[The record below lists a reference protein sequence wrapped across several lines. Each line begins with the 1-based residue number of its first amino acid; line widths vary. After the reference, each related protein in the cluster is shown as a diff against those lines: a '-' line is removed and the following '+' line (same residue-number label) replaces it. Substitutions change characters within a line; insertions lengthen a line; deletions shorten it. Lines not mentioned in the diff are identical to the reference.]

1 MPAIAVPSTNREAV
15 AESIRK
21 YILACM
27 PGKVLSVTVEEFKKE
42 RSSQQNRALFGH
54 AYKTIAAATGLS
66 GKDELNG
73 LHEDFC
79 KAFFGT
85 KTITVLGSRRVVPV
99 RTTTR
104 NEEGKPDTISAAEF
118 SQFYADVERKAAEF
132 GIYIPSP
139 DPRWFLSNERWSEV
153 A

>member
-1 MPAIAVPSTNREAV
+1 MPAIAVPSENREAV
-15 AESIRK
+15 AESIRQ
-21 YILACM
+21 YILACL

-54 AYKTIAAATGLS
+54 AYKTIAVATGLS
-66 GKDELNG
+66 GKRELEG

-79 KAFFGT
+79 KAFFGE
-85 KTITVLGSRRVVPV
+85 KSVTVLGVTRTVPV
-99 RTTTR
+99 RTTTK
-104 NEEGKPDTISAAEF
+104 NEEGKDDTINAALF

-139 DPRWFLSNERWSEV
+139 DPRWFLSNERW
-153 A
+153 AA